1 MEQHDCPLVKLSCSR
16 TIIYAS
22 LIILWSA
29 IDTAV
34 VADEAGPLRKR
45 GDWWLG
51 IDTGAGAINL
61 EYPEGSLDENKF
73 YLGFRAEYF
82 PGPKLSLG
90 IDASG
95 WLLQSGEV
103 EYNTNPPPLN
113 FERQLEGEGL
123 APVLFTARYYPQ
135 ENAGWYLKA
144 GAGYVSHWKT
154 TQGVT
159 ERQSGAGI
167 MLGAGYDYMVNEN
180 WDITGL
186 LSYSSGSTG
195 DEDYDAITLSVG
207 FNYKIR
213 RK

>member
-1 MEQHDCPLVKLSCSR
+1 MGRHDWFSVKLSCSR
-16 TIIYAS
+16 TVIYAG
-22 LIILWSA
+22 LALLWSA
-29 IDTAV
+29 INTAM
-34 VADEAGPLRKR
+34 AEDETEPLRQR

-51 IDTGAGAINL
+51 IDTGVGAIKL
-61 EYPEGSLDENKF
+61 ELPEGSLEENKF

-82 PGPKLSLG
+82 TGPKLSLG

-113 FERQLEGEGL
+113 YERQLEGEGL
-123 APVLFTARYYPQ
+123 APVLLMARYYPQ

-159 ERQSGAGI
+159 DRKSGTGI
-167 MLGAGYDYMVNEN
+167 MLGTGYDYVINKN

-186 LSYSSGSTG
+186 LSYSSGSAG
-195 DEDYDAITLSVG
+195 DEDYDAVTLSVG
-207 FNYKIR
+207 FNYRIR